1 MLQILIKLLQARW
14 VWTHPLILCFVLLV
28 CLRQCVLADR
38 VCVWLHC
45 FPGDWRLA
53 ADSACWCF
61 QSCDMEL
68 SQDYPGSHACPYTHR
83 HKCRQRCRH
92 AQTELLQRCKYVCI
106 HTYTWP
112 ALWVVV
118 VGVAAC
124 GHAGKETRR
133 WNMLEEDMLDGSMGV
148 SGGGAELCAVYH
160 VSHQ

>member
-1 MLQILIKLLQARW
+1 
-14 VWTHPLILCFVLLV
+14 
-28 CLRQCVLADR
+28 
-38 VCVWLHC
+38 
-45 FPGDWRLA
+45 
-53 ADSACWCF
+53 
-61 QSCDMEL
+61 MEL
-68 SQDYPGSHACPYTHR
+68 SQDCPGSHACPYTHR

-112 ALWVVV
+112 ALWVVVV

-160 VSHQ
+160 VSHRQENSIESTVKSRSLSAFLKVGFIHVF